1 MDNDDRELRNRVR
14 AADPARTIAA
24 LPETWLDHRM
34 EQIMTDSTPTPIST
48 TGDIAPSRRRAWVPI
63 IGVAAALTIGAAIAV
78 PLALSASPTTEQ
90 LAAPEGGGLASGSC
104 MIVTAE
110 ALQAQEQAFAAKVIA
125 VNGGTV
131 TLEVTERF
139 KGEVADRVEVPQNEA
154 IDSDFS
160 SVVFELGETYL
171 VAAGDATIRGCGLS
185 GDDGPELRAIY
196 DEAFSE

>member
-1 MDNDDRELRNRVR
+1 MDSDYRELRNRVR

-48 TGDIAPSRRRAWVPI
+48 AADTAPSRRRAWVPL

-78 PLALSASPTTEQ
+78 PLTLSGTPTTEQ
-90 LAAPEGGGLASGSC
+90 LAAPEGGGLSSGSC
-104 MIVTAE
+104 MPVTAE
-110 ALQAQEQAFAAKVIA
+110 GLQAQEQAFAAKVI
-125 VNGGTV
+125 VVDGGTV

-160 SVVFELGETYL
+160 SVVFELGESYL

-185 GDDGPELRAIY
+185 GDDSPELRAIY
-196 DEAFSE
+196 DDAFGE

>member
-48 TGDIAPSRRRAWVPI
+48 TADKAPSRRRAWVTLV
-63 IGVAAALTIGAAIAV
+63 GVAAALTIGAAIAL
-78 PLALSASPTTEQ
+78 PLTLSGAPTTEK
-90 LAAPEGGGLASGSC
+90 LAAPGGGGLSTGSC
-104 MIVTAE
+104 MPVTAE
-110 ALQAQEQAFAAKVIA
+110 GLRTQEQAFAAKVIA
-125 VNGGTV
+125 VDGGTV

-139 KGEVADRVEVPQNEA
+139 KGEVADRVEVPQDVA

-160 SVVFELGETYL
+160 SVVFALGKSYL

-185 GDDGPELRAIY
+185 GADRPELRAIY
-196 DEAFSE
+196 DDAFGK